1 MSAQRRLGRGPAGPS
16 HREVKPAR
24 APRRLGRRSRIAIPA
39 LTLIAALG
47 LGGASQSLAATG
59 IVYFDNGGNAA
70 AGGFL
75 FGSVTSGQH
84 NVGVGFDV
92 MPNVSSASGN
102 VAVGTNALFNVTT
115 GPANT
120 ATGDG
125 ALSQDT
131 TGDANVATGY
141 SALGSNTTGNANV
154 ATGEE
159 ALWANTTGHENIA
172 SGAGAL
178 FRNRTGNYNVASG
191 RDALFANQT
200 GSNNVAAGL
209 NALFHS
215 TGSANVAIG
224 RNAGKDLTTGSDNVD
239 IASAGKAGE
248 SGTIRIGAGD
258 TQTATYVSGIS
269 TTVLGG
275 AARPVVVKSNG
286 QLGTAPA
293 APKPLSA
300 SDGRRLLDALDQQ
313 QRANVRQGREI
324 DRLREQLKRVGG

>member
-1 MSAQRRLGRGPAGPS
+1 MEEH
-16 HREVKPAR
+16 HRH
-24 APRRLGRRSRIAIPA
+24 
-39 LTLIAALG
+39 
-47 LGGASQSLAATG
+47 
-59 IVYFDNGGNAA
+59 D
-70 AGGFL
+70 
-75 FGSVTSGQH
+75 
-84 NVGVGFDV
+84 
-92 MPNVSSASGN
+92 
-102 VAVGTNALFNVTT
+102 
-115 GPANT
+115 
-120 ATGDG
+120 
-125 ALSQDT
+125 
-131 TGDANVATGY
+131 
-141 SALGSNTTGNANV
+141 
-154 ATGEE
+154 
-159 ALWANTTGHENIA
+159 
-172 SGAGAL
+172 
-178 FRNRTGNYNVASG
+178 NVASG
-191 RDALFANQT
+191 ADALFPTGSATTTSPAAATRCSRTQT

-313 QRANVRQGREI
+313 QRANVRQRREI